1 MDSSPPCGPPLIYQ
15 VFAQH
20 RRSCARGLAGKALAY
35 RANCAECSRI
45 SADRHSSS
53 NCPAVGSDGSRSN
66 SATKVCRPC
75 QLLLTPTAA
84 PTSAAAGQLAC
95 VIWATAL
102 DTQTLS
108 HNETAEKKGV
118 ALTCQQI
125 IVYLRLVRFGL
136 LVRKGMTE
144 RNLSSRLQMG
154 LGETKRND

>member
-1 MDSSPPCGPPLIYQ
+1 MLAHLGRSAFVIELPGCR
-15 VFAQH
+15 F
-20 RRSCARGLAGKALAY
+20 RRLTIELGDEGLPSLPVAVDAY
-35 RANCAECSRI
+35 RRT
-45 SADRHSSS
+45 D
-53 NCPAVGSDGSRSN
+53 
-66 SATKVCRPC
+66 VCGR
-75 QLLLTPTAA
+75 
-84 PTSAAAGQLAC
+84 GQLAC

-125 IVYLRLVRFGL
+125 IVDSRLVRFGL

>member
-1 MDSSPPCGPPLIYQ
+1 MLAHLGRSAFVIELPGCR
-15 VFAQH
+15 F
-20 RRSCARGLAGKALAY
+20 RRLTIELGDEGLPSLPVAVDAY
-35 RANCAECSRI
+35 RR
-45 SADRHSSS
+45 
-53 NCPAVGSDGSRSN
+53 
-66 SATKVCRPC
+66 T
-75 QLLLTPTAA
+75 
-84 PTSAAAGQLAC
+84 TSAAAGQLAC